1 MAEACNPPLSAAA
14 GLDPSYCG
22 VRRRDGGEEAA
33 LALRRRKME
42 KPNGGASGRMRRD
55 WWGGGGKCGGAS
67 VPAHKGGIIP
77 QMSRWRQR
85 LRRGTGSLR
94 I

>member
-33 LALRRRKME
+33 LVLRRRKME

-55 WWGGGGKCGGAS
+55 RLGGEWGLEELLFLHIKAG
-67 VPAHKGGIIP
+67 
-77 QMSRWRQR
+77 
-85 LRRGTGSLR
+85 LFRR
-94 I
+94 